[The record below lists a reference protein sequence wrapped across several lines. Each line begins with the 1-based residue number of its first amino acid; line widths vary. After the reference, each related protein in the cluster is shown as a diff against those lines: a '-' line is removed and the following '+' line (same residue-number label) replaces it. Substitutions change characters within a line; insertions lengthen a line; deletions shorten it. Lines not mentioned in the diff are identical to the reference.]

1 MKYRQVKP
9 VVAADPE
16 QALIL
21 EVRMGAAGSDQS
33 PHLYLRRGKEEGVVI
48 YLHEARHVIG
58 VIAEAAAE
66 LAVALTLPPEAT
78 D

>member
-9 VVAADPE
+9 VVTDPA

-21 EVRMGAAGSDQS
+21 EVRMGAADSDQP
-33 PHLYLRRGKEEGVVI
+33 PHLCLRRGATESVVI
-48 YLHEARHVIG
+48 YLDEARHVIG
-58 VIAEAAAE
+58 AIAEAAAE
-66 LAVALTLPPEAT
+66 LAVALTMPPEAT

>member
-9 VVAADPE
+9 VVAADPG

-21 EVRMGAAGSDQS
+21 EVRMGAVGSNQL
-33 PHLYLRRGKEEGVVI
+33 PHLCLRRGKEEGVLI
-48 YLHEARHVIG
+48 YLDEARHVIG
-58 VIAEAAAE
+58 AIAEATAE
-66 LAVALTLPPEAT
+66 LAAVLTMPPEAT